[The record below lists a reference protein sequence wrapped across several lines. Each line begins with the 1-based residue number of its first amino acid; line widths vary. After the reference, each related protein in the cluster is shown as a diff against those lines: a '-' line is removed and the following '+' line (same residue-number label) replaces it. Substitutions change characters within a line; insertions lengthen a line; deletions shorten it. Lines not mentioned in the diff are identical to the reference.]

1 MIAVLTLLPYAQPL
15 ILYHLPVMREV
26 EVAHHLEGEVEAE
39 VEEELEEEAGGGG
52 DPQGAE
58 VPC

>member
-1 MIAVLTLLPYAQPL
+1 
-15 ILYHLPVMREV
+15 MREV